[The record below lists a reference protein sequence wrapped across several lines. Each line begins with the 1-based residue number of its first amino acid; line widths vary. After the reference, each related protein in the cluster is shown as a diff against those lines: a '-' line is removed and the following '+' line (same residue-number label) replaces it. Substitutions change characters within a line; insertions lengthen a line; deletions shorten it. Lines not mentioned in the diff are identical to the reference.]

1 MNKNIQDFARN
12 YIKDGLKKLPERCTV
27 IFKKMYAN
35 GNMALDIEHV
45 VDKMPEDKLDWAMQQ
60 VNRSIEVEERKNDNK
75 NK

>member
-35 GNMALDIEHV
+35 GNMVLDIEHV

-60 VNRSIEVEERKNDNK
+60 VNRSIEVEERKYDCK

>member
-1 MNKNIQDFARN
+1 MNKNVQDFARN
-12 YIKDGLKKLPERCTV
+12 YIKDGLKKLSERCTV

-60 VNRSIEVEERKNDNK
+60 VNRSIEVEERKYDCK